1 MVEKILQVTES
12 ESQSRGIK
20 SANDA
25 FDNKYDFDYIY
36 LHIVGSEDALY
47 IPLYTVQCETN
58 KKCLCFRYHIRV
70 FDDGSATIS
79 LVDEVGNITSSS
91 LNIPNGSMCYFSS
104 IPESVWEL
112 KESGEKQQIY
122 PKSKYNLYRRD
133 DTINKEI
140 YRSKNNFSIHE
151 LTECIEGL
159 LMRRACSGFTV
170 FGLFYDEE
178 ELNENSDPWENVVLE
193 KDEFETIMQS
203 QLSQWYIKIYI
214 GGKTFVKKYDFGTMS
229 PTTNDKSTLNYGY
242 YSTGNF
248 SEEYS
253 NYEFIPLEYKL
264 FGYNIYR
271 LECFG
276 YLSPKNIR
284 LLTPVLKEELE
295 VYILIK
301 KWEGEGEPTQEWLV
315 NDEDA
320 LYTQVDLSGYA
331 LPENDHFYSPGLLM
345 DIRQFEEAWRNA
357 QTSRSSR
364 SANGMHYFE
373 LKDAKVIFEKY

>member
-1 MVEKILQVTES
+1 
-12 ESQSRGIK
+12 
-20 SANDA
+20 
-25 FDNKYDFDYIY
+25 
-36 LHIVGSEDALY
+36 
-47 IPLYTVQCETN
+47 
-58 KKCLCFRYHIRV
+58 
-70 FDDGSATIS
+70 
-79 LVDEVGNITSSS
+79 
-91 LNIPNGSMCYFSS
+91 
-104 IPESVWEL
+104 
-112 KESGEKQQIY
+112 
-122 PKSKYNLYRRD
+122 
-133 DTINKEI
+133 
-140 YRSKNNFSIHE
+140 
-151 LTECIEGL
+151 
-159 LMRRACSGFTV
+159 
-170 FGLFYDEE
+170 
-178 ELNENSDPWENVVLE
+178 
-193 KDEFETIMQS
+193 
-203 QLSQWYIKIYI
+203 
-214 GGKTFVKKYDFGTMS
+214 MS

-357 QTSRSSR
+357 QTTKSSR
-364 SANGMHYFE
+364 SANGLHYFE
-373 LKDAKVIFEKY
+373 LKDAKVIFEKH